1 MAASPE
7 PVFFATPEALRVWFQ
22 ANHETEDELIVGF
35 HRTGTGVP
43 SITWP
48 EAVDEALCVGWI
60 DGVRRRLDE
69 RRYTVRFT
77 PRRPGSNWSAVNV
90 ARVEALTAEGRMRP
104 AGLRAFEARIA
115 AGTAVYSYE
124 QRYDARLDEEMEREF
139 RADGA
144 AWAFFQG
151 QPPGYRAS
159 ALHWVMSARRED
171 TRRRRLRT
179 LVDDS
184 RAGERI
190 ALLRRSRRG

>member
-7 PVFFATPEALRVWFQ
+7 PVFFATPEALRAWFQ

-48 EAVDEALCVGWI
+48 QSVDEALCVGWI

-69 RRYTVRFT
+69 RRYTIRFT

-90 ARVEALTAEGRMRP
+90 ARVEALTAEGRMQP
-104 AGLRAFEARIA
+104 AGLRAFQARSEAK
-115 AGTAVYSYE
+115 TAVYSYE
-124 QRYDARLDEEMEREF
+124 QRYDARLDEGMVREF
-139 RADGA
+139 RADAG
-144 AWAFFQG
+144 AWAFFHA

-159 ALHWVMSARRED
+159 ATHWVMSAKREETRWRRF
-171 TRRRRLRT
+171 RT
-179 LVDDS
+179 LVEDS

-190 ALLRRSRRG
+190 ALLRRPGRG